1 MPNKEVPTGKNEE
14 LDRFFFYFI
23 HSFGCLAPPSAIK
36 KGRWESMEG
45 TNKTLRRERSEDN
58 GPRLQPVRSDF
69 LLGLCIEQR
78 EAPDG
83 ILELLN

>member
-1 MPNKEVPTGKNEE
+1 
-14 LDRFFFYFI
+14 
-23 HSFGCLAPPSAIK
+23 
-36 KGRWESMEG
+36 MEG

-69 LLGLCIEQR
+69 LLDLCIEQR

>member
-1 MPNKEVPTGKNEE
+1 
-14 LDRFFFYFI
+14 
-23 HSFGCLAPPSAIK
+23 
-36 KGRWESMEG
+36 MEG

-69 LLGLCIEQR
+69 LLGLCIVQR